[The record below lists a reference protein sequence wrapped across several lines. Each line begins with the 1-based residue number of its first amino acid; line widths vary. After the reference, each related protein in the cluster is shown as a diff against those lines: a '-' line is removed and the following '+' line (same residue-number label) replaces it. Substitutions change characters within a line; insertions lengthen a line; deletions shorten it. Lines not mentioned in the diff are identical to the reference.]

1 MLDSYLEQE
10 MFSDPM
16 TKPMGANTHHMLWR
30 YTIKMY
36 GTRKACIVCDGSSR
50 QGTITLRH
58 TYANSLVAAA
68 SERLF
73 WSITAQKGLMAYGAD
88 CSNAFV
94 EATPPKF
101 PLYMLLD
108 EAFWD
113 WWENHLKREPIPD
126 NCTVVQVHHAIQG
139 HPESPRLWE
148 KLIDSILCNIKLQ
161 PTKQKPCLY
170 MGILNGYYT
179 LFLQK
184 MDDFAIAM
192 ENDNCYVYCPKH

>member
-1 MLDSYLEQE
+1 M
-10 MFSDPM
+10 
-16 TKPMGANTHHMLWR
+16 
-30 YTIKMY
+30 
-36 GTRKACIVCDGSSR
+36 VCDGSSH
-50 QGTITLRH
+50 QGTITLGH
-58 TYANSLVAAA
+58 SYTNSLDAA

-73 WSITAQKGLMAYGAD
+73 LSIVTQKGLMAYGAD

-113 WWENHLKREPIPD
+113 CWENHLKREPIPD

>member
-88 CSNAFV
+88 CSNAFA
-94 EATPPKF
+94 EAPPPKV
-101 PLYMLLD
+101 PLYMLID
-108 EAFWD
+108 KA
-113 WWENHLKREPIPD
+113 
-126 NCTVVQVHHAIQG
+126 TVQLYKSIMLFKDIL
-139 HPESPRLWE
+139 SPQDYGRN
-148 KLIDSILCNIKLQ
+148 S
-161 PTKQKPCLY
+161 
-170 MGILNGYYT
+170 YT
-179 LFLQK
+179 AY
-184 MDDFAIAM
+184 FAT
-192 ENDNCYVYCPKH
+192 